1 MHDHIEWCNEIANPK
16 GQQFFLPRGEAL
28 MDEKL
33 SPAIDHYLHGRLK
46 LLYLLAYLLEPFIW
60 CSTYRARRENL
71 YKFTSK
77 NNDKSVKIFAPRR
90 VDEQASDDKANERNG
105 SNGKGNA
112 HSI

>member
-1 MHDHIEWCNEIANPK
+1 
-16 GQQFFLPRGEAL
+16 

-60 CSTYRARRENL
+60 CSTY
-71 YKFTSK
+71 
-77 NNDKSVKIFAPRR
+77 VH
-90 VDEQASDDKANERNG
+90 EQASDDKANERNG